1 MTAQGAVMKAAQ
13 LGIDLLN
20 PQQAAARACQLGLP
34 ESQIQQL
41 LGQIQEGETAPLEEL
56 PVESEEAVDL
66 TEDETART
74 RATTGPR
81 IPFFGYN
88 LFTDIPRSFEPSAIG
103 PVDEAYRIAFG
114 DELCLTVWG
123 AAEFQYDLKVD
134 REGRIY
140 IPKVGQT
147 TVAGKRLDNL
157 RKELRR

>member
-1 MTAQGAVMKAAQ
+1 M
-13 LGIDLLN
+13 D
-20 PQQAAARACQLGLP
+20 LP

-56 PVESEEAVDL
+56 PVVSEEAVDL
-66 TEDETART
+66 TEDATART
-74 RATTGPR
+74 RAATGPR
-81 IPFFGYN
+81 TPYFGYN

-103 PVDEAYRIAFG
+103 PVDEGYRIGFG
-114 DELCLTVWG
+114 DELRLTIWG
-123 AAEFQYDLKVD
+123 AAEFQYDLRVD

-157 RKELRR
+157 RKELRRWLSSTLLCSTNSDIRIIKTTTIKSSK